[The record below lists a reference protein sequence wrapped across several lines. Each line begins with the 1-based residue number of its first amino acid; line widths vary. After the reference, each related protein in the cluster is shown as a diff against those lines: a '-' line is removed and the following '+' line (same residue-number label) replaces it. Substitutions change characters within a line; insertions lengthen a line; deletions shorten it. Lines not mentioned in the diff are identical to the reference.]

1 MTPQLAPVTF
11 AGLRA
16 AQTDLGMKPTPTP
29 ELSKRLIEDPAICGW
44 VEGNQSDPG
53 YCAAAV
59 ADGIVH
65 SEGRAPYCATY
76 RYDQGSRGYGCAAI
90 TGYNRTVLTT
100 TNPGFTP
107 FGQPTSSSTSAS
119 STSEAAPSPAGAA
132 ASPSSSS
139 SDLTL
144 ISGGAIA
151 GAVAG
156 SVLVLAAI
164 VGIVYFVWRRN
175 KKKKEQERQA
185 ATVMSE
191 RRESD
196 YVYAQ
201 YAKADASTLSPTMS
215 PGMHSRQ
222 LSDQTYGFATSPPLS
237 DNGRPWSPGSVCS
250 RDGPAELAAD
260 EEDRHASK
268 R

>member
-16 AQTDLGMKPTPTP
+16 AQTDLGMKPTPAP

-44 VEGNQSDPG
+44 VEGDQSA
-53 YCAAAV
+53 CLLNSANLLC
-59 ADGIVH
+59 
-65 SEGRAPYCATY
+65 EGRAPYCATY

-107 FGQPTSSSTSAS
+107 FGQATSSSTSAS

-201 YAKADASTLSPTMS
+201 YAKADAQTRSPTMS

-250 RDGPAELAAD
+250 REGPAELAAD